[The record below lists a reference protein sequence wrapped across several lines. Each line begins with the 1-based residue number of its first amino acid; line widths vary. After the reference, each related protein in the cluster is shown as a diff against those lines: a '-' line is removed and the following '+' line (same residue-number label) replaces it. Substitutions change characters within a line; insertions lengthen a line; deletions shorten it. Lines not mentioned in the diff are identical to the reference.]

1 MIRLLYTSTSRIQQS
16 DSRQPLIEILN
27 SSIRN
32 NRQQGVTGLLMH
44 GCGMFLQVL
53 EGYDEQVFTLYV
65 RLLNDPR
72 HTDCRVVLV
81 TQIDKR
87 SFPEWA
93 MAAMNVSDSAFQK
106 IQELLS
112 QRDVSV
118 EEKLLAMIMKHFM
131 KG

>member
-112 QRDVSV
+112 QRDVRV